1 MALNLYDTRKKQPM
15 SAGALAC
22 PMNCVQKSIGEPL
35 SVACNF
41 SGQPLESI
49 APVDQV
55 QVADALQGAL
65 VCSPL
70 AAGNADKSIIV
81 PFYLFQ
87 KTVG

>member
-1 MALNLYDTRKKQPM
+1 MALNLYDTKKSQCQQGARM
-15 SAGALAC
+15 S
-22 PMNCVQKSIGEPL
+22 NESNWKSIGEPL